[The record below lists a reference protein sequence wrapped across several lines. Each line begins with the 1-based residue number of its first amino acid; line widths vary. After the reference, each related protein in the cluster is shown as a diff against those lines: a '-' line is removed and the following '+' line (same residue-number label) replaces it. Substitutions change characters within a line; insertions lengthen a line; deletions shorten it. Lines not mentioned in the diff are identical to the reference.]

1 MRELTGHTTWVKL
14 QNMAGLNRHLE
25 PSPTPHKKILDEEY
39 NVICLFN
46 SQMESRSDLTSTAK
60 YFDCF
65 SPIGTIV
72 NYGKIYT
79 YGSKVVHSNDQVHY
93 EYLQGRKSVPAI
105 TICPLLWSLMDRFN
119 NAVTACS

>member
-1 MRELTGHTTWVKL
+1 
-14 QNMAGLNRHLE
+14 MAGLSRHLE
-25 PSPTPHKKILDEEY
+25 FCPSPTPHEKTLDEEY

-46 SQMESRSDLTSTAK
+46 SQLESRSGLTSTVK
-60 YFDCF
+60 YLNCF
-65 SPIGTIV
+65 FFPIGSIV

-79 YGSKVVHSNDQVHY
+79 YESKVVHSNEQVHNG
-93 EYLQGRKSVPAI
+93 YLQGSKSVPAI